1 MSKRG
6 GETREG
12 ERILGKECCMVVGR
26 EHEEHEGLKE
36 MGVTGGQGWQGRS
49 AGAMPRGLAGPPLRS
64 SALS

>member
-1 MSKRG
+1 
-6 GETREG
+6 
-12 ERILGKECCMVVGR
+12 MVVGR